1 MAKRRSKKMKVM
13 GKQIMGKGG
22 VMLNIPGLPGGFDF
36 PVATAVKSI
45 MAGPGK
51 STVKAIVDF
60 MKKKDL
66 TMSKILP
73 NLSGP
78 IKKIGN
84 QTVKDAMS
92 EALTGVIDGFKAVG
106 ERRGKKMKKFK

>member
-1 MAKRRSKKMKVM
+1 MAKRRSKKMRMM
-13 GKQIMGKGG
+13 GKQMGRGG
-22 VMLNIPGLPGGFDF
+22 VNIDTPIGPVDF
-36 PVATAVKSI
+36 PVGPAVKAI

-66 TMSKILP
+66 LMSKILP

-78 IKKIGN
+78 IKKMSDGML
-84 QTVKDAMS
+84 KDATS

-106 ERRGKKMKKFK
+106 GRRGMKKMKKRM